1 MHLLAFGILSFLCTG
16 MFYALLINKSEAER
30 KRDDEEQIEYLRKLE
45 EKKKNKKR

>member
-1 MHLLAFGILSFLCTG
+1 MPVLVLGIFSFLCTG